1 MADTPFEQRLKQLAG
16 TTLPKGNYELLEFIA
31 SSHMSVVYKARD
43 NSSNRTVA
51 IKILADDRYY
61 WRFKE
66 EVDLGFLLNI
76 ANVASTIRSEMAGE
90 TLPNG
95 MVIKYF
101 VMKWIDGVTLSDV
114 IRDHHT
120 KPMPTPELLQYTI
133 GLLLKITP
141 ALDRIHAAHIVHR
154 DIKPSNIRFNNDRI
168 DKDEPYLLDFGIA
181 KKIDPSGTGEVDE
194 RTQVGEAPGTHKYM
208 PPEQWTGDATPRSDE
223 YALALLVY
231 EVLSDGYSPFEGTL
245 SVPASTGGST
255 GSDGPKRDWKRAH
268 LFEHPVPIQKYRP
281 DMPQSVA
288 RVLERA
294 MSKDPKDRYETVGKF
309 TEAFIKAVQQEQPAA
324 PAAPA
329 PEMQRTIRQDI
340 RDLTPPANPAPT
352 PAKMAVPVGPID
364 PPTVKVNIPVPPPAS
379 SSPQHPHASTMKVE
393 YPHKV
398 RESGASPTESGSSI
412 PPFKR
417 AESLASGDKQGRSI
431 WTFVI
436 IGAVVVLLLI
446 GALLV
451 LPSLNKSTEPTVTAT
466 DLFAVIA
473 ITQTADAANAAQTT
487 AEVASATASEA
498 ATSTPIPA
506 TNTLEPSA
514 TPTDVPPTATPLPTT
529 EVPPSATPIPPTL
542 VEVIVSDTDTPTSA
556 PPTATATL
564 TKTATSTITPTIAAT
579 KTPTVTATKT
589 LPPTASPT
597 NTTTRTPTK
606 TPTATITPTPTK
618 TPTATATNT
627 PTVTPTATVTPT
639 PTATPTPT
647 VPPLVVLDLLTQM
660 RNAGRR
666 ANQFDCVN
674 YIKAYDGL
682 QLAVQSTPDDAKVK
696 VVAPLLAHSND
707 PVTTLYTFCKLP
719 ANVDQSR
726 VLLRSNLA
734 NNQYRVWGSLI
745 SQAISDVEALG

>member
-1 MADTPFEQRLKQLAG
+1 MADKPFDNRLKELAG

-31 SSHMSVVYKARD
+31 SSNMSVVYRAHD

-76 ANVASTIRSEMAGE
+76 ANVASTIRSEMNGE

-95 MVIKYF
+95 MTIKYF
-101 VMKWIDGVTLSDV
+101 VMKWIAGVTLSDV
-114 IRDHHT
+114 IRDHHA

-133 GLLLKITP
+133 GLLQKITP

-181 KKIDPSGTGEVDE
+181 KKIDPNAGGELDE

-208 PPEQWTGDATPRSDE
+208 PPEQWTGDATPRSDQ

-255 GSDGPKRDWKRAH
+255 GTDSPKRDWKKAH
-268 LFEHPVPIQKYRP
+268 LFEHPLPIQKYRP
-281 DMPQSVA
+281 DMPQAVW

-294 MSKDPKDRYETVGKF
+294 TSKDPNARYETIGKF
-309 TEAFIKAVQQEQPAA
+309 TEAFISAARQTSTPAATAPDIQRTVRQDLKELQQAASAALPKATPPVELPPAQPA
-324 PAAPA
+324 
-329 PEMQRTIRQDI
+329 
-340 RDLTPPANPAPT
+340 L
-352 PAKMAVPVGPID
+352 
-364 PPTVKVNIPVPPPAS
+364 TVKQPFVPS
-379 SSPQHPHASTMKVE
+379 SS
-393 YPHKV
+393 
-398 RESGASPTESGSSI
+398 GAQPKKTTQETAQVTSSI
-412 PPFKR
+412 PPMVRRTTPDSNKPKYPVTLIIGI
-417 AESLASGDKQGRSI
+417 AVAV
-431 WTFVI
+431 VI
-436 IGAVVVLLLI
+436 IVLLIVVLP
-446 GALLV
+446 ALNR
-451 LPSLNKSTEPTVTAT
+451 PAEPTPEAT
-466 DLFAVIA
+466 NLFVALA
-473 ITQTADAANAAQTT
+473 GSQTAGAAVEAT
-487 AEVASATASEA
+487 AEVTVNSTSSTAEA
-498 ATSTPIPA
+498 ATSTPEPA
-506 TNTLEPSA
+506 TNTVVPTTSVPTEQ
-514 TPTDVPPTATPLPTT
+514 PTDVPPTTTPLPTT
-529 EVPPSATPIPPTL
+529 EVPPTETPIPPTV
-542 VEVIVSDTDTPTSA
+542 VEVIVNNTDTPTPI
-556 PPTATATL
+556 PPTATLTS
-564 TKTATSTITPTIAAT
+564 TKTATPTNSPTAAAT
-579 KTPTVTATKT
+579 KTPVPTATKT
-589 LPPTASPT
+589 ASPTPRPTNTPSKTPPPTA
-597 NTTTRTPTK
+597 TK
-606 TPTATITPTPTK
+606 
-618 TPTATATNT
+618 
-627 PTVTPTATVTPT
+627 TATVTPT
-639 PTATPTPT
+639 STPTVTPSATATATITPSPTPSPTPT
-647 VPPLVVLDLLTQM
+647 VPPLNVLDLLTQM

-682 QLAVQSTPDDAKVK
+682 QLAVQSVPDDAKVK
-696 VVAPLLAHSND
+696 VVAPLLAQSND